1 VPDSGLTPKGE
12 GLLIKQPFIPFAWL
26 GDNDRGLFW
35 FCESDEMWPNGQAK
49 NALEIAREN
58 NQVLLRLNILG
69 KGQKLPANWKL
80 VFGLQATPV
89 KPIPRDWRKWRM
101 NKNIEI
107 VWPNPK
113 AKDSLAAFGWPEAR
127 DKAAFKAHID
137 GLHKKGMLAVPYLC
151 LTWVTDSTP
160 EWQFFRRQW
169 EMKASDPSVPQV
181 GWDHTF
187 ELVSPVAHGYS
198 DFVIWKTKQFMEKYH
213 IDGTYHDQTH
223 PYTSSNIISGVGYK
237 RDGKEYLSYP
247 ILGYRALYRHNYA
260 MVKSLPWPTWTQ
272 AHMSGKVVV
281 PVLAYDDTYLDG
293 EHFRGLVKD
302 RYMDVCSLDQFRGE
316 YMGRQWGL
324 TPFFLP
330 EFDAE
335 HSKQVEPT
343 RGLMGL
349 LMIHDIGIWPI
360 WCNGQVADEALNA
373 LDKFGYVNA
382 EFLPYF
388 DPIAAGSDGRS
399 GVRHRPFR
407 LAPAGRGIGRS

>member
-1 VPDSGLTPKGE
+1 
-12 GLLIKQPFIPFAWL
+12 
-26 GDNDRGLFW
+26 
-35 FCESDEMWPNGQAK
+35 
-49 NALEIAREN
+49 
-58 NQVLLRLNILG
+58 
-69 KGQKLPANWKL
+69 
-80 VFGLQATPV
+80 
-89 KPIPRDWRKWRM
+89 
-101 NKNIEI
+101 
-107 VWPNPK
+107 
-113 AKDSLAAFGWPEAR
+113 
-127 DKAAFKAHID
+127 
-137 GLHKKGMLAVPYLC
+137 
-151 LTWVTDSTP
+151 
-160 EWQFFRRQW
+160 
-169 EMKASDPSVPQV
+169 
-181 GWDHTF
+181 
-187 ELVSPVAHGYS
+187 
-198 DFVIWKTKQFMEKYH
+198 
-213 IDGTYHDQTH
+213 
-223 PYTSSNIISGVGYK
+223 
-237 RDGKEYLSYP
+237 
-247 ILGYRALYRHNYA
+247 